1 MEHSTVYYDGHSVK
15 SKEIARMFAERNE
28 GVILVEASSV
38 TESIIYE
45 ENKTVGF
52 IFASV
57 KGHLPECMKQILGR
71 LVVDKQAYIYA
82 FVVGGNHEIRV
93 IKEMNEILKHRGMK
107 LASAYAEYILQ
118 RISAN
123 EVKQLEKIEEDVKSQ
138 RRLLDE
144 FHDQMAKA
152 NKDDVKKQLKR
163 DIRDYIKFKIKKK
176 F

>member
-1 MEHSTVYYDGHSVK
+1 
-15 SKEIARMFAERNE
+15 
-28 GVILVEASSV
+28 
-38 TESIIYE
+38 
-45 ENKTVGF
+45 
-52 IFASV
+52 
-57 KGHLPECMKQILGR
+57 
-71 LVVDKQAYIYA
+71 
-82 FVVGGNHEIRV
+82 
-93 IKEMNEILKHRGMK
+93 MNEILKHRGMK